1 MGGRSGPV
9 AESPTIPAARGD
21 RAGILL
27 LKCPG
32 APLADVDACD
42 GRRCRDKRDTTPDA
56 LGFGVKR
63 EMLERLVADDPTRMS
78 SAA

>member
-1 MGGRSGPV
+1 
-9 AESPTIPAARGD
+9 
-21 RAGILL
+21 LYL
-27 LKCPG
+27 CYCPG
-32 APLADVDACD
+32 APLADVDASD
-42 GRRCRDKRDTTPDA
+42 GRRRRGKRDTTPDA